1 MKRHAVRWGAWLLG
15 VIACGVIVARAT
27 IVTDITA
34 FLPGPATREQA
45 MLADQLRDGVAARVI
60 LIGIEAAA
68 AQQAEAAAQ
77 RSQKIAATLRVDPRF
92 AFVANGDP
100 AMFEAERERLFD
112 ARYLLSPQVSPQ
124 RFSVEGLRTA
134 AVELEALLRSSAA
147 PLIKP
152 TAARDLT
159 GELLTVAAVLKP
171 ARAPISAHGVWF
183 DPAART
189 ALLLATTRAPGF
201 DVDAQSE
208 AVAAIHAAF
217 GAPNHRDTLQLHLT
231 GPGVFAVE
239 SRRAIQHDARR
250 LTLIATILVS
260 VLLLLVLRSPRFL
273 LWAALPTATGALAGL
288 AAVVLAFGAIHG
300 ITLGFGLTLIG
311 EAVDYAVYVQV
322 QRQRED
328 NTSLWRDQKNGVL
341 GRDQKNGVL
350 WRDQKNAVLW
360 RGLWLAML
368 TSSAGFVAMMLSG
381 FAGLMQ
387 LGLMSI
393 VGIAVAASVARFCLP
408 DVLQPLD
415 ASRLARF
422 APLARFS
429 MHAPRLRIALIVIAA
444 AAALLLVT
452 RGERLW
458 NDQLAAI
465 SPLARGSGELDAR
478 LRSDTGLG
486 DLRFVLALEG
496 ATRDE
501 AITRAEALHDR
512 LNNLKSRGALTGF
525 DSPAALIPS
534 VATQQARRA
543 ALPDA
548 ATLRERLTRA
558 LAASALRAEA
568 FEPFI
573 ADVQRARELAIGPD
587 YYAGT
592 ALGQRVAAQL
602 VERKLGTGSDAVALI
617 TLAGVKDGAAVA
629 AEVKDARGASLI
641 DLTNVQSLVA
651 DYRARAA
658 WAALGGGALIVL
670 ILAVQLRNLRATA
683 RIAVS
688 VAVSMVI
695 TAAALVLIDGALTLF
710 HLVALLLAAGI
721 STNYALFIGMPR
733 ADRPI
738 ESATEALPVTLSVTL
753 AAGTTLIAFAT
764 LAASTT
770 PVLHMI
776 GMTVAIGATIAW
788 VVSMALAPG
797 PARRSKGA

>member
-15 VIACGVIVARAT
+15 VIVCGAIVARAT

-45 MLADQLRDGVAARVI
+45 MLAEQLRDGVAARVI

-68 AQQAEAAAQ
+68 AEQAEAAAQ
-77 RSQKIAATLRVDPRF
+77 RSRQIAATLRADPRF

-100 AMFEAERERLFD
+100 ALFQAERDRLFD
-112 ARYLLSPQVSPQ
+112 ARYLLSPHVSPQ
-124 RFSVEGLRTA
+124 RFSVEGLRA
-134 AVELEALLRSSAA
+134 AATELEALLRSSAA

-159 GELLTVAAVLKP
+159 GELLGIAAMLKP
-171 ARAPISAHGVWF
+171 PRAPIRAHGVWF
-183 DPAART
+183 DPSGRT

-201 DVDAQSE
+201 DVDAQAE

-217 GAPNHRDTLQLHLT
+217 GAANNKDTLQLNLT

-260 VLLLLVLRSPRFL
+260 VLLLVVLRSPRFL
-273 LWAALPTATGALAGL
+273 LWAALPTATGALVGL

-328 NTSLWRDQKNGVL
+328 NTY
-341 GRDQKNGVL
+341 
-350 WRDQKNAVLW
+350 LW

-408 DVLQPLD
+408 DVLRPLD

-429 MHAPRLRIALIVIAA
+429 LHAPRWRVALIVVAA
-444 AAALLLVT
+444 AAVLLLIT
-452 RGERLW
+452 RGDRLW

-486 DLRFVLALEG
+486 DLRFVLAVEG
-496 ATRDE
+496 ATKDE
-501 AITRAEALHDR
+501 AIARAEALHDR
-512 LNNLKSRGALTGF
+512 LNGLKSRGVIAGF
-525 DSPAALIPS
+525 DSPATLIPS

-558 LAASALRAEA
+558 LADSALRAEA
-568 FEPFI
+568 FEPFL
-573 ADVQRARELAIGPD
+573 ADVQRARELAIEPD

-592 ALGQRVAAQL
+592 ALGQHVAAQL
-602 VERKLGTGSDAVALI
+602 VERKFGTGSDAMALI
-617 TLAGVKDGAAVA
+617 TLAGVEDGAAVA
-629 AEVKDARGASLI
+629 AEVKGASGASLI
-641 DLTNVQSLVA
+641 DMTDVQSLVA

-670 ILAVQLRNLRATA
+670 ILALQLRNLRATA
-683 RIAVS
+683 RIAAS
-688 VAVSMVI
+688 VAISMAI

-733 ADRPI
+733 DDRPI
-738 ESATEALPVTLSVTL
+738 ESAIEALPVTLSVTL

-776 GMTVAIGATIAW
+776 GVTVAIGATIAW
-788 VVSMALAPG
+788 VVSMALAPD
-797 PARRSKGA
+797 PARQSKVA

>member
-1 MKRHAVRWGAWLLG
+1 MRWGAWLLG
-15 VIACGVIVARAT
+15 VIVCGVVVARTT

-45 MLADQLRDGVAARVI
+45 MLAEQLRDGVAARVI
-60 LIGIEAAA
+60 LIGIETATAE
-68 AQQAEAAAQ
+68 QTEAAAQ
-77 RSQKIAATLRVDPRF
+77 RSQQIASTLRADPRF

-100 AMFEAERERLFD
+100 AMFQAERDRLFD
-112 ARYLLSPQVSPQ
+112 ARYLLSPHVAPQ
-124 RFSVEGLRTA
+124 RFSVEGLRA
-134 AVELEALLRSSAA
+134 AAGELEALLRSSAA

-159 GELLTVAAVLKP
+159 GELLSVAAVLKP
-171 ARAPISAHGVWF
+171 ARAPVSAHGVWF
-183 DPAART
+183 DPAGRT

-201 DVDAQSE
+201 DVDAQAE
-208 AVAAIHAAF
+208 AVAAIKAAF
-217 GAPNHRDTLQLHLT
+217 GVASGDALRLHLT

-260 VLLLLVLRSPRFL
+260 ALLLIVLRSPRFL
-273 LWAALPTATGALAGL
+273 FWAALPTATGALAGL
-288 AAVVLAFGAIHG
+288 AAVAVAFGSIHG

-322 QRQRED
+322 QRQRE
-328 NTSLWRDQKNGVL
+328 NNKY
-341 GRDQKNGVL
+341 
-350 WRDQKNAVLW
+350 LW

-393 VGIAVAASVARFCLP
+393 VGIAVAASFARFCLP
-408 DVLQPLD
+408 DVLRPLD
-415 ASRLARF
+415 PSRLVRF
-422 APLARFS
+422 APLALFS
-429 MHAPRLRIALIVIAA
+429 MRAPRLRIALIVIGAA
-444 AAALLLVT
+444 SAILLVT
-452 RGERLW
+452 RGDRLW

-486 DLRFVLALEG
+486 DLRFVLAVEG

-501 AITRAEALHDR
+501 AIARAEALHEP
-512 LNNLKSRGALTGF
+512 LNTLKSRGALAGF

-534 VATQQARRA
+534 LATQQARRA

-558 LAASALRAEA
+558 LADSALRAEA

-573 ADVQRARELAIGPD
+573 ADVQRARELVIGPD

-602 VERKLGTGSDAVALI
+602 AERKVATGSDAVALI
-617 TLAGVKDGAAVA
+617 TLTGVADGAAVA
-629 AEVKDARGASLI
+629 AELKGASGASLI
-641 DLTNVQSLVA
+641 DMTNVQLLVA

-658 WAALGGGALIVL
+658 WAAVGGGALIVL

-683 RIAVS
+683 RIAVA
-688 VAVSMVI
+688 VAVSMAI
-695 TAAALVLIDGALTLF
+695 TAAALVLIYGGLTLF

-733 ADRPI
+733 DDRPP
-738 ESATEALPVTLSVTL
+738 ESATDSLPVTLSVTL

-764 LAASTT
+764 LAGSTT

-776 GMTVAIGATIAW
+776 GVTVAMGASIAW
-788 VVSMALAPG
+788 VVSMALASD
-797 PARRSKGA
+797 PARQLEAA

>member
-1 MKRHAVRWGAWLLG
+1 MKRHAVRWGAWVLG
-15 VIACGVIVARAT
+15 VVVCGVIVARAN

-45 MLADQLRDGVAARVI
+45 MLAEQLRDGVAARVM
-60 LIGIEAAA
+60 LIGIEAASA
-68 AQQAEAAAQ
+68 EQAEAAAQ
-77 RSQKIAATLRVDPRF
+77 RSQHMAAILRADSRF

-100 AMFEAERERLFD
+100 AMFIAERDRLFD
-112 ARYLLSPQVSPQ
+112 ARYLLSPSVSPQ
-124 RFSVEGLRTA
+124 RFSVEGLRA
-134 AVELEALLRSSAA
+134 AAAELEAMLRSSAA

-159 GELLTVAAVLKP
+159 GELINVAAALTP
-171 ARAPISAHGVWF
+171 ARAPLSAHGVWF
-183 DPAART
+183 DPTGRT

-201 DVDAQSE
+201 DVNAQAE
-208 AVAAIHAAF
+208 AVAAINAAF
-217 GAPNHRDTLQLHLT
+217 GVASGDALRLHLT

-250 LTLIATILVS
+250 LTLMATILVS

-273 LWAALPTATGALAGL
+273 LWAALPTASGALAGL
-288 AAVVLAFGAIHG
+288 AAVVVAFGSIHG

-328 NTSLWRDQKNGVL
+328 NSY
-341 GRDQKNGVL
+341 
-350 WRDQKNAVLW
+350 LW

-408 DVLQPLD
+408 AVLRPLD
-415 ASRLARF
+415 AYRLARF

-429 MHAPRLRIALIVIAA
+429 KQAPRLRVALVLIGAA
-444 AAALLLVT
+444 SALLLVT
-452 RGERLW
+452 RGDRLW

-486 DLRFVLALEG
+486 DLRFVLAVEG
-496 ATRDE
+496 ATKDE
-501 AITRAEALHDR
+501 AIARAETLHDR
-512 LNNLKSRGALTGF
+512 LIGLKSRGAIAGF

-534 VATQQARRA
+534 AAIQQVRRA

-558 LAASALRAEA
+558 LADSGLRAEA

-602 VERKLGTGSDAVALI
+602 VERKVGAGSDAVALI
-617 TLAGVKDGAAVA
+617 TLTGVEDGAAVA
-629 AEVKDARGASLI
+629 TAANSASGASLI

-651 DYRARAA
+651 EYRARAT

-688 VAVSMVI
+688 VAVSMAI
-695 TAAALVLIDGALTLF
+695 TAAALVLIEGALTLF
-710 HLVALLLAAGI
+710 HLVALLLAAGVG
-721 STNYALFIGMPR
+721 TNYALFIGMPR
-733 ADRPI
+733 DDRGI
-738 ESATEALPVTLSVTL
+738 DSVTEALPVTLS
-753 AAGTTLIAFAT
+753 
-764 LAASTT
+764 
-770 PVLHMI
+770 
-776 GMTVAIGATIAW
+776 
-788 VVSMALAPG
+788 
-797 PARRSKGA
+797 

>member
-1 MKRHAVRWGAWLLG
+1 MKRPAVRWGAWVLG
-15 VIACGVIVARAT
+15 VVVCGVIVARAS

-68 AQQAEAAAQ
+68 AEQAEVAAQ
-77 RSQKIAATLRVDPRF
+77 RSQQMAAMLRGDPRF

-100 AMFEAERERLFD
+100 AMMITERDRLFD
-112 ARYLLSPQVSPQ
+112 ARYLLSPKVSPQ
-124 RFSVEGLRTA
+124 RFSVEGLRA
-134 AVELEALLRSSAA
+134 AATEMEALLRSSAA

-159 GELLTVAAVLKP
+159 GELLNVAAALKP
-171 ARAPISAHGVWF
+171 ARAPVIADGVWF
-183 DPAART
+183 DPTGRT

-201 DVDAQSE
+201 DVDAQAE
-208 AVAAIHAAF
+208 AVAAIDAAF
-217 GAPNHRDTLQLHLT
+217 GVADGDALRLHLT

-260 VLLLLVLRSPRFL
+260 VLLLWVLRSPRFL

-288 AAVVLAFGAIHG
+288 AAVAVAFGSIHG

-322 QRQRED
+322 QRQRDD
-328 NTSLWRDQKNGVL
+328 NTY
-341 GRDQKNGVL
+341 
-350 WRDQKNAVLW
+350 LW

-387 LGLMSI
+387 LGLMSM

-408 DVLQPLD
+408 DVLRPLD
-415 ASRLARF
+415 PTRLARF

-429 MHAPRLRIALIVIAA
+429 MRAPQLRLPLIVIGTAA
-444 AAALLLVT
+444 TLLLVT
-452 RGERLW
+452 RGDRLW

-486 DLRFVLALEG
+486 DLRFVLAIDG
-496 ATRDE
+496 ATTDE
-501 AITRAEALHDR
+501 AIARTEGLHDR
-512 LNNLKSRGALTGF
+512 LMGLKSRGAIAGF

-534 VATQQARRA
+534 AATQQARRA

-548 ATLRERLTRA
+548 ATLRARLTSA
-558 LAASALRAEA
+558 LADSALRAEA

-602 VERKLGTGSDAVALI
+602 VERQVGTGSGAVALI
-617 TLAGVKDGAAVA
+617 TLTGVEDVAAVA
-629 AEVKDARGASLI
+629 AALNSASGASLI

-651 DYRARAA
+651 EYRARAA
-658 WAALGGGALIVL
+658 WAALGGAALIVL
-670 ILAVQLRNLRATA
+670 ILAVQLRDPRATA
-683 RIAVS
+683 RIVAS
-688 VAVSMVI
+688 VAVSMAI

-733 ADRPI
+733 DDRENDSI
-738 ESATEALPVTLSVTL
+738 TEALPVTLSVTV

-764 LAASTT
+764 LSASTT

-776 GMTVAIGATIAW
+776 GVTVAIGATIAW
-788 VVSMALAPG
+788 VVSMALAAH
-797 PARRSKGA
+797 PARQLKVA

>member
-15 VIACGVIVARAT
+15 VVVCGVIVARAT

-34 FLPGPATREQA
+34 FLPGPATHEQA
-45 MLADQLRDGVAARVI
+45 MLAEQLRDGVAARVI

-68 AQQAEAAAQ
+68 AEQVQAAAQ
-77 RSQKIAATLRVDPRF
+77 RSQQIAATLRADPRF

-100 AMFEAERERLFD
+100 AMFMAERDQLFD
-112 ARYLLSPQVSPQ
+112 ARYLLSPNVSPQ
-124 RFSVEGLRTA
+124 RFSVEGLRA
-134 AVELEALLRSSAA
+134 AAAELEALLRSSAA

-159 GELLTVAAVLKP
+159 GELLNVAAVLKP
-171 ARAPISAHGVWF
+171 ARAPISVHGVWF
-183 DPAART
+183 DSTGRT

-201 DVDAQSE
+201 DVDAQAE
-208 AVAAIHAAF
+208 AVAVIHAAF
-217 GAPNHRDTLQLHLT
+217 GAANNQDALQLHLT

-260 VLLLLVLRSPRFL
+260 GLLLVVLRSPRFL

-288 AAVVLAFGAIHG
+288 AAVAAAFGSIHG

-322 QRQRED
+322 QRQRGD
-328 NTSLWRDQKNGVL
+328 NPYLWRDE
-341 GRDQKNGVL
+341 
-350 WRDQKNAVLW
+350 KNAVLW

-408 DVLQPLD
+408 AVLRPLD

-429 MHAPRLRIALIVIAA
+429 MQAPRLRVALVLIGAA
-444 AAALLLVT
+444 SVLLLVT

-486 DLRFVLALEG
+486 DLRFVLAVEG
-496 ATRDE
+496 ATKDE
-501 AITRAEALHDR
+501 AIARAEALHGR
-512 LNNLKSRGALTGF
+512 LDALKSRGALAGF
-525 DSPAALIPS
+525 DSPAALVPS

-548 ATLRERLTRA
+548 ATLRGRLNQA
-558 LAASALRAEA
+558 LADSALRAEA

-573 ADVQRARELAIGPD
+573 ADVQRARELSIEPD
-587 YYAGT
+587 YYAGI

-602 VERKLGTGSDAVALI
+602 VERKVRTGSDAVVLI
-617 TLAGVKDGAAVA
+617 TLAGVEDGAAVA
-629 AEVKDARGASLI
+629 AEVRGASGASLI

-658 WAALGGGALIVL
+658 WAALGGGGLIVL

-683 RIAVS
+683 RIALS
-688 VAVSMVI
+688 VAVSITI
-695 TAAALVLIDGALTLF
+695 TAASLVLIEGALTLF
-710 HLVALLLAAGI
+710 HLVALLLAAGVG
-721 STNYALFIGMPR
+721 TNYALFIGMPR
-733 ADRPI
+733 DDRPL

-776 GMTVAIGATIAW
+776 GVTVAIGATIAW
-788 VVSMALAPG
+788 VVSMALAPDF
-797 PARRSKGA
+797 ARQSKAT

>member
-1 MKRHAVRWGAWLLG
+1 MRRHAARWGAWLLG
-15 VIACGVIVARAT
+15 VIVCGVVVARTT

-45 MLADQLRDGVAARVI
+45 MLAEQLRDGVAARVI
-60 LIGIEAAA
+60 LIGIEMATAD
-68 AQQAEAAAQ
+68 QTEAAAQ
-77 RSQKIAATLRVDPRF
+77 RSQQIASMLRADPRF

-100 AMFEAERERLFD
+100 AMFQAERDRLFD
-112 ARYLLSPQVSPQ
+112 ARYLLSPHVAPQ
-124 RFSVEGLRTA
+124 RFSVEGLRA
-134 AVELEALLRSSAA
+134 AAGELEALLRSSAA

-159 GELLTVAAVLKP
+159 GELLSVAAVLKP
-171 ARAPISAHGVWF
+171 ARAPVSAHGVWF
-183 DPAART
+183 DPAGRT

-201 DVDAQSE
+201 DVDAQAE
-208 AVAAIHAAF
+208 AVAAIKAAF
-217 GAPNHRDTLQLHLT
+217 GVASGDALRLHLT

-260 VLLLLVLRSPRFL
+260 ALLLIVLRSPRFL
-273 LWAALPTATGALAGL
+273 FWAALPTATGALAGL
-288 AAVVLAFGAIHG
+288 AAVAVAFGSIHG

-322 QRQRED
+322 QRQRE
-328 NTSLWRDQKNGVL
+328 NNKY
-341 GRDQKNGVL
+341 
-350 WRDQKNAVLW
+350 LW

-393 VGIAVAASVARFCLP
+393 VGIAVAASFARFCLP
-408 DVLQPLD
+408 DVLRPLD
-415 ASRLARF
+415 PFRLGRF
-422 APLARFS
+422 APLALFS
-429 MHAPRLRIALIVIAA
+429 MRAPRLRIALMVIGAA
-444 AAALLLVT
+444 SAILLVT
-452 RGERLW
+452 RGDRLW

-486 DLRFVLALEG
+486 DLRFVLAVEG

-501 AITRAEALHDR
+501 AIARAEALHEP
-512 LNNLKSRGALTGF
+512 LNTLKSRGALAGF

-534 VATQQARRA
+534 LATQQARRA
-543 ALPDA
+543 ALPDV

-558 LAASALRAEA
+558 LADSALRAEA

-573 ADVQRARELAIGPD
+573 ADVQRARELVIGPD

-602 VERKLGTGSDAVALI
+602 AERKVGTGSDAVALI
-617 TLAGVKDGAAVA
+617 TLTGVADGAAVA
-629 AEVKDARGASLI
+629 AELKSASGASLI
-641 DLTNVQSLVA
+641 DMTNVQLLVA

-658 WAALGGGALIVL
+658 WAAVGGGALIVL

-683 RIAVS
+683 RIAVA
-688 VAVSMVI
+688 VAVSMAI
-695 TAAALVLIDGALTLF
+695 TAAALVLIYGGLTLF

-733 ADRPI
+733 DDRPP
-738 ESATEALPVTLSVTL
+738 ESATDSLPVTLSVTL

-764 LAASTT
+764 LAGSTT

-776 GMTVAIGATIAW
+776 GVTVAMGASIAW
-788 VVSMALAPG
+788 VVSMALASD
-797 PARRSKGA
+797 PARQLEAA